1 MHAARIEHAAA
12 KGRTPV
18 VFIHGLW
25 LHASSW
31 HHWIDWFGT
40 SGFAAIAPAWPGE
53 ALTVDGARGD
63 PNAVA
68 NLGIEPI
75 TQHYRTL
82 LASLENPAVVVGH
95 ALGGLIAQK
104 LLGERRVRAAVAVD
118 PLRMRGVLQGPTA
131 AVTRALSGGCH
142 PVSLRGATSLTADR
156 FARSFASEVSRDE
169 SDRLYER
176 YAVPSPGR
184 PLVEVGM
191 ANLVASTPARVAVD
205 VDRGPL
211 LILAG
216 GRNRTV
222 PPASSR
228 SVARRYESA
237 QGITEYR
244 EFEDRGH
251 SLVVDAG
258 WPEIA
263 DYVLGWL
270 AFQSIHGA

>member
-1 MHAARIEHAAA
+1 MNRTGCTSATRCLRRAARWSRWEWRI
-12 KGRTPV
+12 
-18 VFIHGLW
+18 
-25 LHASSW
+25 SW
-31 HHWIDWFGT
+31 
-40 SGFAAIAPAWPGE
+40 
-53 ALTVDGARGD
+53 
-63 PNAVA
+63 
-68 NLGIEPI
+68 
-75 TQHYRTL
+75 
-82 LASLENPAVVVGH
+82 
-95 ALGGLIAQK
+95 
-104 LLGERRVRAAVAVD
+104 
-118 PLRMRGVLQGPTA
+118 
-131 AVTRALSGGCH
+131 C
-142 PVSLRGATSLTADR
+142 
-156 FARSFASEVSRDE
+156 
-169 SDRLYER
+169 
-176 YAVPSPGR
+176 
-184 PLVEVGM
+184 
-191 ANLVASTPARVAVD
+191 STPARVAVD

-216 GRNRTV
+216 GRNRAV